1 LVVLIRE
8 ADLTADLA
16 DVARLWLAHLTAVH
30 AEFHARY
37 GAPSNPQAVADRDLA
52 TIDAYRPPAG
62 TLVLAFDGPL
72 AVGTGGLVRLGPGT
86 AEIRRMYVSPGH
98 RGRGIGRAIL
108 DVLIDVAERSGYQ
121 RILLD
126 SPEFAVAA
134 HALYRS
140 RGFRDVERFPES
152 DIPDAF
158 LPHTVFME
166 RALR

>member
-1 LVVLIRE
+1 VLIRE
-8 ADLTADLA
+8 ADLSTDQA
-16 DVARLWLAHLTAVH
+16 DVVRLWLAHLTAVH
-30 AEFHARY
+30 AEFRARF
-37 GAPSNPQAVADRDLA
+37 GTRTDTLAVVDQDLA
-52 TIDAYRPPAG
+52 SIDDYRPPAG
-62 TLVLAFDGPL
+62 TLLVAFDGQL

-86 AEIRRMYVSPGH
+86 AEIRRMYVSPDH
-98 RGRGIGRAIL
+98 RGQGLGRAIL
-108 DVLIDVAERSGYQ
+108 DVLIDVAERSGYE

-152 DIPDAF
+152 DIPEAF

-166 RALR
+166 KALR